1 MTEVEAN
8 HRWDD
13 ADMAS
18 VGSRKAGSG
27 KRIGLAMLG
36 IVGICGIAFVL
47 YLDAQRRAPRDILAS
62 DEHFQ
67 PTTVKARPFEDETSK
82 RDSRAEIVRLA
93 PNPTPAA
100 PIVDE
105 DAKRRAEEARLAAER
120 ERLERDRLAKLEAEK
135 WARLRSPLIVLDH
148 EGEASKAGNSSAT
161 EAAKVD
167 DDGSDANRRFLNA
180 ASARGVEVSRA
191 VRLSRLDALLP
202 QGTLIQGVLDVA
214 VQSDLP
220 GQMKAHT
227 TGDVWSFDGSR
238 VLLPRGTILFGEYR
252 SGLSRGQTRIF
263 VVWTRALRADGVSIA
278 LGSGGGDALGRA
290 GMTGDVDRH
299 FGERF
304 GAAALL
310 SIVGGGA
317 QFLGALGSRAGQV
330 TTIDSATGQ
339 TITSTQQ
346 TLASQGAQI
355 GTQEVARTMTAMAQE
370 ALKESLS
377 IPPTVHVDQG
387 AEITVVVRRD
397 LDFSGVEA
405 DAVKMEARRLARG
418 GAPRSVPDVTPL
430 PPVEPLEAQSAPVS
444 ARY

>member
-1 MTEVEAN
+1 MTGVEPN

-13 ADMAS
+13 ADTAS
-18 VGSRKAGSG
+18 VGSRNPGSG
-27 KRIGLAMLG
+27 KRIGLATLG
-36 IVGICGIAFVL
+36 LVGACGIGFIL
-47 YLDAQRRAPRDILAS
+47 YLDVQRRAPKDILAS

-93 PNPTPAA
+93 PNPAPAA
-100 PIVDE
+100 PAVDE
-105 DAKRRAEEARLAAER
+105 DAKRLAEEARLAAER

-148 EGEASKAGNSSAT
+148 EGEKNATGSGSAP

-167 DDGSDANRRFLNA
+167 GDGSDANRRFLNA
-180 ASARGVEVSRA
+180 ASARGVDVARA

-202 QGTLIQGVLDVA
+202 QGTLVQGVLDVA

-252 SGLSRGQTRIF
+252 SGLARGQTRIF

-304 GAAALL
+304 GAAAAL

-317 QFLGALGSRAGQV
+317 QFLGALGTRMGQT
-330 TTIDSATGQ
+330 TTIDPVTGQ

-346 TLASQGAQI
+346 TLTSQGAQI
-355 GTQEVARTMTAMAQE
+355 ATQEVARTMTAMAQE

-397 LDFSGVEA
+397 LDFSGVEP
-405 DAVKMEARRLARG
+405 DVVKMEGLRLARG
-418 GAPRSVPDVTPL
+418 GAPRPTPDLTPL
-430 PPVEPLEAQSAPVS
+430 PSADPLVTTSGPVS